1 MSSRNHPPA
10 RRLLR
15 VSGLIYDTIGEL
27 IQTPPGA
34 VRRIVSGL
42 IYYAVCEL
50 LHTATGVD
58 RLVVISDL
66 ICDAVAERPRT
77 HSR

>member
-42 IYYAVCEL
+42 IYYAVGEL
-50 LHTATGVD
+50 IQTPSG
-58 RLVVISDL
+58 
-66 ICDAVAERPRT
+66 AVRRVGSHCHVT
-77 HSR
+77 NTQRVY